1 MFTKYS
7 KLKKE
12 MDVKTHSILTIILVA
27 IVICGLSQ
35 SSLAWRGDLKGN
47 QTGGEEKLSLSQT
60 EADTL
65 TFMREEEKLARDV
78 YLVMFAYWGS
88 KTFTNIAES
97 EQNHMDAIKTLLD
110 KYGLPDPAYQEIGV
124 FNDPSLQ
131 ELYEQ
136 LENQGKVSKL
146 DALMVGAL
154 IEEIDIEDLQTAIDQ
169 TDQHDLQ
176 RVYGNLMSGSEN
188 HLRAFVSQIERLGV
202 NYEAQYLPQE
212 MVDEILA
219 EK

>member
-1 MFTKYS
+1 
-7 KLKKE
+7 
-12 MDVKTHSILTIILVA
+12 MDVKRHNILNIILAA
-27 IVICGLSQ
+27 IMVCGLSESALAGGSDFKGKQ
-35 SSLAWRGDLKGN
+35 AGGVEQLTLSS
-47 QTGGEEKLSLSQT
+47 T
-60 EADTL
+60 EAETL

-88 KTFTNIAES
+88 KTFINIAES
-97 EQNHMDAIKTLLD
+97 EQKHMDAIKTLLD

-124 FNDPSLQ
+124 FNDPNLQ
-131 ELYEQ
+131 DLYEQ
-136 LENQGKVSKL
+136 LESQGKVSKL

-169 TDQHDLQ
+169 TDKQDLQ
-176 RVYGNLMSGSEN
+176 RVYTNLMNGSEN

-212 MVDEILA
+212 LVDEILG

>member
-1 MFTKYS
+1 M
-7 KLKKE
+7 
-12 MDVKTHSILTIILVA
+12 KTHSILSIILTV
-27 IVICGLSQ
+27 IMICGLSE
-35 SSLAWRGDLKGN
+35 STLAGGSDFKGK
-47 QTGGEEKLSLSQT
+47 QAGGVEQLTLSPT

-136 LENQGKVSKL
+136 LENQGKISKL
-146 DALMVGAL
+146 DAFMVGAL

-169 TDQHDLQ
+169 TDKQDLQ
-176 RVYGNLMSGSEN
+176 RVYENLMSGSEN

-202 NYEAQYLPQE
+202 NYNAQYLPPRV
-212 MVDEILA
+212 VDEILA

>member
-12 MDVKTHSILTIILVA
+12 MDVKTHSILSIILTV
-27 IVICGLSQ
+27 IMICGLSE
-35 SSLAWRGDLKGN
+35 STLAGGSDFKGK
-47 QTGGEEKLSLSQT
+47 QAGGVEQLTLSPS

-97 EQNHMDAIKTLLD
+97 EQTHMDAIKTLLD

-124 FNDPSLQ
+124 FNDTNLQ
-131 ELYEQ
+131 ELYDD
-136 LENQGKVSKL
+136 LVDQGGNSML
-146 DALMVGAL
+146 DAFMVGAL
-154 IEEIDIEDLQTAIDQ
+154 IEEIDIEDLQTAINQ
-169 TDQHDLQ
+169 TVQQDLQ
-176 RVYGNLMSGSEN
+176 RVYTNLMNGSEN

-212 MVDEILA
+212 MVDEILG

>member
-1 MFTKYS
+1 
-7 KLKKE
+7 
-12 MDVKTHSILTIILVA
+12 MDVKTHNILSIILTVIM
-27 IVICGLSQ
+27 ICGLSESALAGGSDFKGKQ
-35 SSLAWRGDLKGN
+35 AGGVEQLTLSS
-47 QTGGEEKLSLSQT
+47 T
-60 EADTL
+60 EAETL

-110 KYGLPDPAYQEIGV
+110 KYGLSDPAYQEIGV

-131 ELYEQ
+131 ELYDQ
-136 LENQGKVSKL
+136 LESQGKVSKL
-146 DALMVGAL
+146 DAFMVGAL

-169 TDQHDLQ
+169 TDKKDLQ
-176 RVYGNLMSGSEN
+176 RVYTNLMNGSEN
-188 HLRAFVSQIERLGV
+188 HLRAFISQIERLGV

-212 MVDEILA
+212 MVDEILG

>member
-1 MFTKYS
+1 MN
-7 KLKKE
+7 
-12 MDVKTHSILTIILVA
+12 VKTHSILSIILAA
-27 IVICGLSQ
+27 IMICGLSD
-35 SSLAWRGDLKGN
+35 SSLAGRGDLKGK
-47 QTGGEEKLSLSQT
+47 QAGGEEKLTLSQT

-78 YLVMFAYWGS
+78 YLVMFAYWGT
-88 KTFTNIAES
+88 KTFSNIAES

-110 KYGLPDPAYQEIGV
+110 KYELSDPASQEIGV

-146 DALMVGAL
+146 DAFMVGAL

-169 TDQHDLQ
+169 TDKQDLQ

-212 MVDEILA
+212 VVDEILA